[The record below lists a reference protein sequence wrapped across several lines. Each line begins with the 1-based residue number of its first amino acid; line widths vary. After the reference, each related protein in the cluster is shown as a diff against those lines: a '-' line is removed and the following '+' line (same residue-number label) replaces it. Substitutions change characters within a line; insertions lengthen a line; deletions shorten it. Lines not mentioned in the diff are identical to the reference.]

1 MAPYV
6 YDFAVSRRASRRL
19 IFTSGQS
26 VYIISPTFG
35 LQRKAGEQFTKDRR
49 FKLAS
54 GISRADFVFVAL
66 SEAKLALVLLPDD
79 YSQYRANLDRL
90 REHALWQGEAR
101 LHGFGSG
108 SEVQLL
114 VQQFEQEVLRQT
126 ADPLASR

>member
-1 MAPYV
+1 MKQGVYKVNPLAVLVDGEHVLFLLRGEGMAPYV

-66 SEAKLALVLLPDD
+66 SEATLALVLL
-79 YSQYRANLDRL
+79 
-90 REHALWQGEAR
+90 
-101 LHGFGSG
+101 
-108 SEVQLL
+108 
-114 VQQFEQEVLRQT
+114 
-126 ADPLASR
+126 